1 MNISAIMRKQG
12 ALYKS
17 IASNNLIIR
26 QLMRI
31 SVIVAF
37 LIITGFSMLLAFPAN
52 GQSMATEK
60 VSVGLN
66 NESLETAIK
75 KIEQQTSLRFY
86 YRHKE
91 IKDLTNLNLPLDTRT
106 IEQTLNALFQNTFF
120 SFKQIDKNIL
130 IQKADS
136 ISGYEIQGRAIDQAH
151 KGVDYATIS
160 IKKTK
165 SNQILQSTI
174 ADTGGHFKFIVK
186 EKGDYLI
193 KISAVGMDSLTVSL
207 TLAEMKVVQLPD
219 IVITPSSKQ
228 LKEVSITAQRP
239 IIKQEIDRL
248 VYDVQADPDNK
259 MITALD
265 MIGRVPLLSV
275 DGMDR
280 IQLRGST
287 KYKILINGRESA
299 IMAQSPS
306 DVLKSM
312 PALNIEKIEVITTP
326 PSKYDA
332 EGLAGIINII
342 TKRNTDQGYNVSTNA
357 RYLGIFGPGFNT
369 TVTVKE
375 GKFGVSAYGGVNY
388 QLASSTAAV
397 ISNTQFSPDKIIN
410 QNSTELFHGN
420 RSFGNAD
427 LSYEIDSL
435 NLITASI
442 QYAHAAFDHGDDQT
456 SRQVNSLNNLTQGY
470 QLSNRGNSSNQPI
483 DVTINYELGFKKH
496 KNELLTFSYQYSY
509 APHYQFDNNNFS
521 DKFNYFQSQQPDSYQ
536 NNTSGSKVNT
546 VQIDYVYPLKKINI
560 ELGSKAI
567 LRQNFSDFSRYDLD
581 SATNNYIINKSQT
594 GEFNY
599 RQNVYSIYNSYLF
612 KLNKWVVKG
621 GLRLERTQLNALFTG
636 TPLDRGYNN
645 LIPAIAILRN
655 FTGNSFSFGYT
666 QRIQRPGIAQLNP
679 YVDQTNPNFVNTGNP
694 HLSPELNN
702 TFDLT
707 YGHYSKGSIVANL
720 NYAFS
725 NNAIQNVTFLTI
737 NNTANNTKDTI
748 TTTTYQ
754 NLGTNSSLG
763 LNLSANYP
771 ISKRLSININTRIT
785 HVWLKG
791 TFNGEFYLND
801 GYTGNANTTISY
813 AFDNGYRLSVYARY
827 ITGNVTL
834 QGKDPNSFSSTYTVS
849 KNLFG
854 KKANIAFI
862 VLNPYSRFITLK
874 AYTHTRDFAQTNY
887 LQNYNRY
894 FVLNVNYK
902 FGRLNKDIKKN
913 QRNINNDDIK
923 N

>member
-1 MNISAIMRKQG
+1 MKKTLLFLLVIPVFMFSYAQTP
-12 ALYKS
+12 
-17 IASNNLIIR
+17 II
-26 QLMRI
+26 QQTLTVKG
-31 SVIVAF
+31 VIVDSMSKMPLSYVTVA
-37 LIITGFSMLLAFPAN
+37 LQDITTHSSIKGTLTKEDGSFELTAPKGRHYNLVLAFIGYTNKTVYLKDTIGVIEA
-52 GQSMATEK
+52 GQLS
-60 VSVGLN
+60 
-66 NESLETAIK
+66 
-75 KIEQQTSLRFY
+75 
-86 YRHKE
+86 
-91 IKDLTNLNLPLDTRT
+91 
-106 IEQTLNALFQNTFF
+106 
-120 SFKQIDKNIL
+120 
-130 IQKADS
+130 
-136 ISGYEIQGRAIDQAH
+136 
-151 KGVDYATIS
+151 
-160 IKKTK
+160 
-165 SNQILQSTI
+165 
-174 ADTGGHFKFIVK
+174 
-186 EKGDYLI
+186 
-193 KISAVGMDSLTVSL
+193 
-207 TLAEMKVVQLPD
+207 LAESRK
-219 IVITPSSKQ
+219 K
-228 LKEVSITAQRP
+228 LKEVSIVAQRP
-239 IIKQEIDRL
+239 IIKQEVDRL
-248 VYDVQADPDNK
+248 VYDVPADPDNK

-265 MIGRVPLLSV
+265 MISKVPLLSV

-287 KYKILINGRESA
+287 KYKIFINGRESA

-342 TKRNTDQGYNVSTNA
+342 TKRNTDEGYNVSTNA
-357 RYLGIFGPGFNT
+357 RYSSMFGPGFNT

-420 RSFGNAD
+420 RRFGNAD

-435 NLITASI
+435 NLITVSL
-442 QYAHAAFDHGDDQT
+442 QYAHAYFDHGDDQT
-456 SRQVNSLNNLTQGY
+456 SGQVNSLNNLTQGY
-470 QLSNRGNSSNQPI
+470 QLSNRGYSSNMPI
-483 DVTINYELGFKKH
+483 DATINYELGFKKH

-509 APHYQFDNNNFS
+509 APHQQFDNTIIT
-521 DKFNYFQSQQPDSYQ
+521 DRFNYAQLLQPDFYQ

-546 VQIDYVYPLKKINI
+546 LQIDYVYPLKKINI

-581 SATNNYIINKSQT
+581 SATNNYLVNNSQT
-594 GEFNY
+594 GEFDY
-599 RQNVYSIYNSYLF
+599 RQNVYSIYNSYQL

-621 GLRLERTQLNALFTG
+621 GLRLEHTQISAVFTG
-636 TPLDRGYNN
+636 TPLDRDYNN
-645 LIPAIAILRN
+645 LIPAIAVQRS
-655 FTGNSFSFGYT
+655 FTANSFSFGYT
-666 QRIQRPGIAQLNP
+666 QRIQRPGITQLNP
-679 YVDQTNPNFVNTGNP
+679 YVDRTNPNFVSTGNP
-694 HLSPELNN
+694 NLSPELNN

-707 YGHYSKGSIVANL
+707 YSHYSTGSIVANL

-737 NNTANNTKDTI
+737 NSAANNTKDTI

-763 LNLSANYP
+763 LNLSGNYP
-771 ISKRLSININTRIT
+771 ITKKLSMNVNTRIT

-791 TFNGEFYLND
+791 TFNGEFYAND

-813 AFDNGYRLSVYARY
+813 AFDSGYRLSLNARY
-827 ITGNVTL
+827 VTGNVTL

-854 KKANIAFI
+854 KKANVAFI
-862 VLNPYSRFITLK
+862 LLNPYSRFITLK
-874 AYTHTRDFAQTNY
+874 AYTRTTDFTQTNY